1 MTLSPESTIS
11 LPNAFLSGAESVHA
25 VSPRVAVVLTLAAE
39 LAVTEFIVEADS
51 AAWTFGVFTTR
62 YRNALVV
69 PADQTLWMT
78 WGRKNLSK
86 QGLWGIVWT
95 FLPSRIRRWICI
107 GIVRTFSAWNCKP
120 ESQVH
125 SRNGGRRQVSSAQ
138 LSLPPVSGFPIV
150 PPFAFCHNSCIRGL
164 RDAKGEIE
172 AKCVWIFTQDFQV
185 TKGLSSWT
193 RLQSKRTMEL
203 FLPALQKEL

>member
-1 MTLSPESTIS
+1 MTLSPESTVS

-78 WGRKNLSK
+78 
-86 QGLWGIVWT
+86 
-95 FLPSRIRRWICI
+95 
-107 GIVRTFSAWNCKP
+107 
-120 ESQVH
+120 
-125 SRNGGRRQVSSAQ
+125 
-138 LSLPPVSGFPIV
+138 
-150 PPFAFCHNSCIRGL
+150 
-164 RDAKGEIE
+164 
-172 AKCVWIFTQDFQV
+172 
-185 TKGLSSWT
+185 
-193 RLQSKRTMEL
+193 
-203 FLPALQKEL
+203 